1 MNQEKKFYEKSW
13 FIIFMLIFIA
23 PIGIILI
30 DFKTKLPKVAKIIIS
45 IVFSIWTLLG
55 LCFYYTAF
63 TLPSQ
68 QSTTPSKV
76 VISANKNNNIKDTPQ
91 PTNDNTKATGD
102 STKIYTDK
110 NKVAS
115 KPKPTQSAPV
125 SSPKV
130 QQNQPADT
138 NVAKLQQVQAVQT
151 IKPQEVTAVAKQP
164 VQQVKETPVNNVQ
177 NNTQETSNNN
187 NTNNSTNTTNNN
199 NSNNNNQNASN
210 NNTSSF
216 TANGIVKKLGTGY
229 YHARLHSG
237 PSSSSSGYDLS
248 AGTPVL
254 ILGESNEFYN
264 VQLSDGTTGYI
275 YAPYVIRTN

>member
-13 FIIFMLIFIA
+13 FIILMLIFIA

-55 LCFYYTAF
+55 LCFYYGVF
-63 TLPSQ
+63 TTPSQ
-68 QSTTPSKV
+68 QSNTPSKV
-76 VISANKNNNIKDTPQ
+76 VVSANKNNNIKVTPQ

-102 STKIYTDK
+102 STKVDTDK

-130 QQNQPADT
+130 QQSQPADT
-138 NVAKLQQVQAVQT
+138 NVAKPQQVQAVQT
-151 IKPQEVTAVAKQP
+151 TKPQAVTAVAKQP

-187 NTNNSTNTTNNN
+187 NTTNNN
-199 NSNNNNQNASN
+199 NSNNNVTNNNQNASN

-264 VQLSDGTTGYI
+264 VQLSNGATGYI